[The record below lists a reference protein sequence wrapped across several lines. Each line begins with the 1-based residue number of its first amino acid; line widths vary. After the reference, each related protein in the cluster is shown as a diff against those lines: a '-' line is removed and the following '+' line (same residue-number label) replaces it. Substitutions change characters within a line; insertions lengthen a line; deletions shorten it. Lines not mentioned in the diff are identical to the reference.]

1 MRVRC
6 ECAPSLHRDP
16 AHHYGATSGHHTHI
30 IYLLEEWRKGGWR
43 PGENGACTKHLAS
56 TKIWFVYVCICF
68 NLYSICVSISYCVW
82 MANLPVD
89 SLDCSFSLHKLS
101 LSLSQSL
108 SRYTCFSF
116 LFLFMFC
123 KNLKP
128 LFLSHKLS
136 LSLSPTHFLSF
147 LLPESLYLPLSVYPT
162 HILPMSL
169 ISTTRKFLFSPI
181 FSSVLSR
188 HCFPINTEDSI
199 TSILKSVVSH
209 PLNPLVWASVNRF
222 TGVSSDPLSFILSP
236 LPSHFHLF
244 CVTLFYYN
252 VCMSVC
258 VCVCVCVCV
267 RDS

>member
-30 IYLLEEWRKGGWR
+30 IYLLEEWRKGVWR
-43 PGENGACTKHLAS
+43 QGENGACTKHLAS

-136 LSLSPTHFLSF
+136 LSLSLPLTFCLFFSLKVCIYLFQCILLTYSPCLSF
-147 LLPESLYLPLSVYPT
+147 LPQENSSCL
-162 HILPMSL
+162 
-169 ISTTRKFLFSPI
+169 LFSLQCLAVTV
-181 FSSVLSR
+181 SQ
-188 HCFPINTEDSI
+188 SI
-199 TSILKSVVSH
+199 RRT
-209 PLNPLVWASVNRF
+209 P
-222 TGVSSDPLSFILSP
+222 
-236 LPSHFHLF
+236 
-244 CVTLFYYN
+244 
-252 VCMSVC
+252 
-258 VCVCVCVCV
+258 
-267 RDS
+267 

>member
-136 LSLSPTHFLSF
+136 LSLSHSLFVFSSPWKFVFTSFSVSYSHTPHVSHFYHKKIPLLS
-147 LLPESLYLPLSVYPT
+147 Y
-162 HILPMSL
+162 
-169 ISTTRKFLFSPI
+169 FLFS
-181 FSSVLSR
+181 
-188 HCFPINTEDSI
+188 
-199 TSILKSVVSH
+199 
-209 PLNPLVWASVNRF
+209 A
-222 TGVSSDPLSFILSP
+222 
-236 LPSHFHLF
+236 
-244 CVTLFYYN
+244 
-252 VCMSVC
+252 
-258 VCVCVCVCV
+258 
-267 RDS
+267 